1 MNTVERARRPPRPT
15 PNSPGRTRSERLTRR
30 DALAAGVAL
39 AAAARGRPACAQTDA
54 MKTLV
59 AAAQAE
65 GAITV
70 DGPAVD
76 AARRFLTEDFQR
88 AFGIPVSYIGTTNS
102 ASGARV
108 RAERAAGKYLLDVLV
123 AGGDTPTITY
133 LPSGWLDRVEP
144 ILIAPDVIDPRKW
157 RDGHLWYED
166 DAHTILRTLQS
177 VSPELVVNTKFVK
190 PAELPAW
197 KTLLDPKWQG
207 KIIAKDPAVSGAGTS
222 LIAMLYIQFGPDFVK
237 RLYQDQK
244 PLISRDARQAVQF
257 LAQGAYPI
265 LIGPEP
271 VDVAEFQ
278 AQGYPLEYVFPT
290 DAPTTLTGSYGL
302 ISLVNKA
309 PHPNAAKLFINW
321 LAGRD
326 PQEKFA
332 EARFSVSLRTD
343 VKYHGLPAWVFP
355 QKGGHYMDTYDYKF
369 VTSQRDAAM
378 AKARALL
385 GE

>member
-1 MNTVERARRPPRPT
+1 M
-15 PNSPGRTRSERLTRR
+15 TRR
-30 DALAAGVAL
+30 DALAATVAL
-39 AAAARGRPACAQTDA
+39 AAAARAAPACAQTDA
-54 MKTLV
+54 MKALI

-65 GAITV
+65 GSVTI
-70 DGPAVD
+70 DGPPVD
-76 AARRFLTEDFQR
+76 TARKFLTEDFQR
-88 AFGIPVSYIGTTNS
+88 AFGIPVAYISSTNS

-108 RAERAAGKYLLDVLV
+108 RAERAAGKFLLDVLV
-123 AGGDTPTITY
+123 AGGDTPTLTY
-133 LPSGWLDRVEP
+133 LPAGWLDRVEP
-144 ILIAPDVIDPRKW
+144 ILIAPDVLDPRKW
-157 RDGHLWYED
+157 RDDHLWYED

-177 VSPELVVNTKFVK
+177 VSPELVVNTKFVQ
-190 PAELPAW
+190 PRDVPTW
-197 KTLLDPKWQG
+197 KALLDPKWQG

-222 LIAMLYIQFGPDFVK
+222 LIAMLYLQFGPDYVR

-265 LIGPEP
+265 LMGPEP

-278 AQGYPLEYVFPT
+278 RMGYPLEYVFPA

-321 LAGRD
+321 LAGRE

-332 EARFSVSLRTD
+332 EARFSASLRTD
-343 VKYHGLPAWVFP
+343 VKYHGLPSWVFP
-355 QKGGHYMDTYDYKF
+355 QRGGRYMDTYDYKF

-378 AKARALL
+378 TKARALL

>member
-1 MNTVERARRPPRPT
+1 M
-15 PNSPGRTRSERLTRR
+15 TRR
-30 DALAAGVAL
+30 DALAATIAL
-39 AAAARGRPACAQTDA
+39 AAAARAAPACAQTDA
-54 MKTLV
+54 MKSLIT
-59 AAAQAE
+59 AAQAE
-65 GAITV
+65 GSVTI
-70 DGPAVD
+70 DGPPID
-76 AARRFLTEDFQR
+76 TARQYLTQAFQR
-88 AFGIPVSYIGTTNS
+88 AYGIPVSYISSTNS
-102 ASGARV
+102 SSGARV

-123 AGGDTPTITY
+123 AGGDTPTMTY

-144 ILIAPDVIDPRKW
+144 ILIAPDVVDPSKW

-177 VSPELVVNTKFVK
+177 VSPELVVNAKFVK
-190 PAELPAW
+190 PSEIPTW
-197 KTLLDPKWQG
+197 KSLLDPKWQG
-207 KIIAKDPAVSGAGTS
+207 KIIAKDPAVAGAGTS
-222 LIAMLYIQFGPDFVK
+222 MIALLYMQFGPDFVK

-244 PLISRDARQAVQF
+244 PLISRDARQETQF

-271 VDVAEFQ
+271 TEVDRFQ
-278 AQGYPLEYVFPT
+278 HSGYPLEYVFPT

-343 VKYHGLPAWVFP
+343 VKYHGLPSWVFP
-355 QKGGHYMDTYDYKF
+355 QKGGRYVDTYDYKF
-369 VTSQRDAAM
+369 VTEQRDAAM